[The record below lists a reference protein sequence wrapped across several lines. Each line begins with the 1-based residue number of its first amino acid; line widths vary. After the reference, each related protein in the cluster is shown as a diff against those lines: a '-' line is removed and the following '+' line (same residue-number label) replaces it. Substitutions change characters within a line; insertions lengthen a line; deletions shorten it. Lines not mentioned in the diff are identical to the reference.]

1 MNGLLMIFLLFLL
14 KFVYISIKII
24 TMIVEIIFKLYAIF
38 NWFIISLRMRLI
50 LESL

>member
-38 NWFIISLRMRLI
+38 IAVLGLSAKPLM
-50 LESL
+50 E